1 MEPEFRA
8 GRMTFVLRFPAPFRL
23 MSDTVASV
31 AQLVEHRVVI
41 PVVEG
46 SSPFARPSLHCRATI
61 FHLPFSSVLLFRKSL
76 TVLFVALLLSGWAVP
91 AVSIPLLMAP
101 SFFTPEQAVNE
112 PHPFQYFKSLAHRQR
127 LAQGKL
133 LIATPQIGGGT
144 FSRTVILLLDYN
156 PGGAMGLILNRPTAV
171 PLVEVLPEVE
181 DLRERPD
188 VLHFGGPVSKN
199 QVFLLHGSPRPF
211 DEESA
216 QLIDGVYVGGNP
228 GILEDTLQQDASG
241 SLRFRVYAGYAGW
254 TAGQLDN
261 EVLRGDWQVH
271 WGNALTVFETSP
283 IVMWKELLFLSE
295 SHWAQH
301 QALPLPHAAANVMT
315 LEGMQ
320 KSAPELPEF
329 RLGVHSKFS
338 CRSPHMRL

>member
-1 MEPEFRA
+1 
-8 GRMTFVLRFPAPFRL
+8 MTFVLRFPVHFRL
-23 MSDTVASV
+23 MFHLVASV

-61 FHLPFSSVLLFRKSL
+61 SHLPFSSVLLFRKSL

-133 LIATPQIGGGT
+133 LIATPQIGGGA

-156 PGGAMGLILNRPTAV
+156 PGGAMGLILNRPTDV
-171 PLVEVLPEVE
+171 RLVEVLPEVE
-181 DLRERPD
+181 DLRARPD

-199 QVFLLHGSPRPF
+199 QVFLLLGSPRPH

-228 GILEDTLQQDASG
+228 SILEETLQQDGSG
-241 SLRFRVYAGYAGW
+241 SLQFRAYAGYAGW
-254 TAGQLDN
+254 AAGQLDTEMQN
-261 EVLRGDWQVH
+261 NGWLHCAADLNIVFGDDNQ
-271 WGNALTVFETSP
+271 AK
-283 IVMWKELLFLSE
+283 WKL
-295 SHWAQH
+295 
-301 QALPLPHAAANVMT
+301 AAAKMGIDLSLLT
-315 LEGMQ
+315 TDAGH
-320 KSAPELPEF
+320 A
-329 RLGVHSKFS
+329 
-338 CRSPHMRL
+338 